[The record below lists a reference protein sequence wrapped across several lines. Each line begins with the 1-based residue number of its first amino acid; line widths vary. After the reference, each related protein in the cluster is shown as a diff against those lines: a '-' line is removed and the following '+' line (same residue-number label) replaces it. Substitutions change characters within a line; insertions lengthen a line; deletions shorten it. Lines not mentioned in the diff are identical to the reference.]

1 MRAPRASKPKL
12 SVSPGAG
19 SPSRTRLQHEGNV
32 GRVESSDGNRGFETV
47 SRSPSRLTSI
57 AECVT
62 QGLTAREEARPARR
76 TPRLL
81 TAYTMV
87 FWIEF
92 RVSVAS
98 SRAISRIAALAILQ
112 IALPTELPRRDPHF
126 TQKLASQISANQSN
140 GLEHHLEHREQWFAN
155 RSVRDSSDHCSTN

>member
-112 IALPTELPRRDPHF
+112 TIALPTELPRP
-126 TQKLASQISANQSN
+126 SQISATQSN
-140 GLEHHLEHREQWFAN
+140 GLEHHVEHREQWSA
-155 RSVRDSSDHCSTN
+155 